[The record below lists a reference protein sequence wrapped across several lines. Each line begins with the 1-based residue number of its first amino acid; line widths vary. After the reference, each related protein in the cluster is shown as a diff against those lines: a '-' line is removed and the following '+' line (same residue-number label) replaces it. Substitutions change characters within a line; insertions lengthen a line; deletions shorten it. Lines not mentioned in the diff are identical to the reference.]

1 LHKLPNLLYNEAM
14 QIPVRGFRVVGTRL
28 EDISPQTMGEVVEH
42 VRSRE
47 FVWLDLDLQNA
58 PVSQVVELLEQRLD
72 FHPLVVEECVTPDV
86 YQPKFEEES
95 GYKFFILHYF
105 REARK
110 DYLKAS
116 EINVYLGENF
126 VMTLH
131 RSPIPTYLRLF
142 AQDLPV
148 DIFTFKDKPIIFFY
162 HVLDMLIDDYLR
174 TLVTIQ
180 TRGDEIE
187 FSILAPSEVP
197 VPVAREKRKKRKSQ
211 LEVMREIIAQRHNL
225 TLMRKSLTMELAIVN
240 EQVASYEEPEEP
252 LDLPEEEREEI
263 VVYLGGLVNHLEKSL
278 QIIEHEKEILDQIL
292 EVHSLVLNSR
302 ANEVMRLL
310 TVYAAIFIPLT
321 FVASFYGMNLKNLHG
336 AQWSWFIWVLDLLM
350 LAMAAGL
357 LVYFK
362 RKEWI

>member
-1 LHKLPNLLYNEAM
+1 M
-14 QIPVRGFRVVGTRL
+14 QIPIRGFRIVGTEL
-28 EDISPQTMGEVVEH
+28 VEITPKTMDEVVEH
-42 VRSRE
+42 VRSQE

-58 PVSQVVELLEQRLD
+58 PVNQVVELLERRLD
-72 FHPLVVEECVTPDV
+72 FHPLVVEECIMPDV

-105 REARK
+105 REGRK

-116 EINVYLGENF
+116 EINVYLGDNF
-126 VMTLH
+126 VITLH

-142 AQDLPV
+142 AQDLPE
-148 DIFTFKDKPIIFFY
+148 DIYKFKDKPIIFFY

-197 VPVAREKRKKRKSQ
+197 VPVTQEKRRKRKSQ
-211 LEVMREIIAQRHNL
+211 LDVMRETIAQRHNL
-225 TLMRKSLTMELAIVN
+225 TLMRKSMTMELAILN
-240 EQVASYEEPEEP
+240 EQVSSYEEPEEP
-252 LDLPEEEREEI
+252 LDLSEEEREEI
-263 VVYLGGLVNHLEKSL
+263 VVYLGGLVNHVEKAL
-278 QIIEHEKEILDQIL
+278 QIIEQEREILDQIL

-321 FVASFYGMNLKNLHG
+321 FIASFYGMNLENLHG
-336 AQWSWFIWVLDLLM
+336 VRWHGFIWVLDLVM
-350 LAMAAGL
+350 LAIAVGMMI
-357 LVYFK
+357 YFK